1 MASSSYCFGLVLS
14 LAVLLPFLLIS
25 ASATNYIDAICQRV
39 TDKAFCAKTLNAY
52 PAAASATS
60 QFQAA
65 VATLN
70 LAISYADKC
79 AGFSG
84 NAAKEN
90 PNLKT
95 QFAASQDAFVTISKS
110 VKSAASELKVSPD
123 TANYDVMV
131 CSDSIAV
138 VKNSVGKNLDNA
150 SKTVMTMTL
159 MMEKLLAIAVGATV
173 AVGG

>member
-1 MASSSYCFGLVLS
+1 MASPSNYFFLVS
-14 LAVLLPFLLIS
+14 LAVLLPFLIIF
-25 ASATNYIDAICQRV
+25 ASATTYIDAICQSV

-52 PAAASATS
+52 PAAGSATS

-65 VATLN
+65 TATLN
-70 LAISYADKC
+70 LAISYADKS
-79 AGFSG
+79 AGFTG

-90 PNLKT
+90 PTLKT

-110 VKSAASELKVSPD
+110 LKSAASELKISPD

-131 CSDSIAV
+131 CSDSIAT
-138 VKNSVGKNLDNA
+138 VKNLVEKNTDNS

-159 MMEKLLAIAVGATV
+159 MMEKLLTIAVGATV

>member
-1 MASSSYCFGLVLS
+1 M
-14 LAVLLPFLLIS
+14 
-25 ASATNYIDAICQRV
+25 
-39 TDKAFCAKTLNAY
+39 
-52 PAAASATS
+52 
-60 QFQAA
+60 
-65 VATLN
+65 ATLN

-95 QFAASQDAFVTISKS
+95 QFAVSQDAFVTISKS

-138 VKNSVGKNLDNA
+138 VKNSVGKNSDNA